1 MISRQFRFIARLAF
15 GIALVASWAV
25 SASAQVTV
33 TPSSINFGSVAV
45 NLTLHS
51 TYVTLRNN
59 GTTTAVL
66 TGITFS
72 QPEYGIFTGLVSVSI
87 PPGKSAQP
95 DVFSFGATLPGT
107 YNGTITFNFTG
118 MNPVVLNVEA
128 SAFTTTA
135 VASLSTTSLNFG
147 TLALGATST
156 QSVTVTNT
164 GGPDSVT
171 LTAVTTYYQPFFASG
186 FTKKVVLAP
195 QQSFT
200 FQVNFSPQVLGSTTG
215 TVTLCYDVLPCNA
228 VDLTGSGSTP
238 AVFAMTTYP
247 TLPAATVGFPYQAS
261 MTASG
266 GTPPYIYRVLSGG
279 NQVPGLTMASNGTL
293 SGTVSS
299 TATTGNYQFL
309 VEVEDSSQP
318 KRLTANEKVTV
329 PVDPPTGANCSN
341 IFVDVENTNTPIV
354 NLMDLGTGTYM
365 SEEGGLYPNG
375 SNTDPDPHL
384 SDGLAIGQTVQPI
397 DGKEVL
403 ISLGESASDQPFEQ
417 FITQANADPEKN
429 PALTIVNGAQG
440 GATASFWT
448 LPNSVYWDQL
458 INYLIPEA
466 GATPDQVVA
475 AWVDDI
481 NSTSQTFPQNAQT
494 LQADMEAIMGL
505 LQQNFPNI
513 KLAYFSSLNYS
524 GYSLGVDSTVP
535 EPQSYESGFGIKW
548 AIQDQING
556 ICCNYNPENG
566 AVVAPWMAWSYYYW
580 GNGLIPR
587 SDGLTWSC
595 QDLSP
600 DGLHPANPVGHIK
613 IATYLLNFFKTDP
626 TATPWF
632 LTPGAKARRR

>member
-1 MISRQFRFIARLAF
+1 VVTRLFRFIARLAL
-15 GIALVASWAV
+15 GIALIAGWAAG
-25 SASAQVTV
+25 ASAQVTV
-33 TPSSINFGSVAV
+33 SPSTINFGNVPV
-45 NLTLHS
+45 NLTTHS
-51 TYVTLRNN
+51 IYVTLKNT
-59 GTTTAVL
+59 GTAPALL
-66 TGITFS
+66 TSITFS
-72 QPEYGIFTGLVSVSI
+72 QPEYGIFTGLVAATI
-87 PPGKSAQP
+87 PAGRSSQP
-95 DVFSFGATLPGT
+95 DVFSFSPTLPGT

-118 MNPVVLNVEA
+118 MSPVVLNVQA

-135 VASLSTTSLNFG
+135 VASLSATSLSFG
-147 TLALGATST
+147 TMALGGTRT

-171 LTAVTTYYQPFFASG
+171 VNAVTTYYQPFFASG
-186 FTKKVVLAP
+186 FTQKVVLAP

-200 FQVNFSPQVLGSTTG
+200 FKISFSPQVLGSATG
-215 TVTLCYDVLPCNA
+215 TVTVCYDVLPCNA
-228 VDLTGSGSTP
+228 VDLTGSGSAP
-238 AVFAMTTYP
+238 ASLALTAYP
-247 TLPAATVGFPYQAS
+247 TLPAATVGFAYQAT

-266 GTPPYIYRVLSGG
+266 GTPPYIYRVLQG
-279 NQVPGLTMASNGTL
+279 NQVPGLTLATNGTL

-309 VEVEDSSQP
+309 VQVQDSSKP
-318 KRLTANEKVTV
+318 KKLANEKLTV

-341 IFVDVENTNTPIV
+341 IFIDAQNTTTPVVDLT
-354 NLMDLGTGTYM
+354 DLGTGTYM
-365 SEEGGLYPNG
+365 GEEGGLYPNG
-375 SNTDPDPHL
+375 SNTDPDPHM
-384 SDGLAIGQTVQPI
+384 SDGIAIGQAIQPI

-403 ISLGESASDQPFEQ
+403 VSLGESASDQPFQQ
-417 FITQANADPEKN
+417 FITQADADPEKN

-440 GATASFWT
+440 GGTASFWT

-458 INYLIPEA
+458 VNYLIPEA
-466 GATPDQVVA
+466 GVTPDQVVA

-481 NSTSQTFPQNAQT
+481 NSTTKTFPQNAQD
-494 LQADMEAIMGL
+494 LQGDMEVIMGL

-535 EPQSYESGFGIKW
+535 EPQSYESAFGIKW

-556 ICCNYNPENG
+556 LCCNYSAG
-566 AVVAPWMAWSYYYW
+566 QAPWMAWSYYYW
-580 GNGLIPR
+580 GNGLLPR

-632 LTPGAKARRR
+632 LAPGAKARRR